1 MNGSILPAPLVAALM
16 PLLILI
22 MVSTS
27 IEAVAVAGVFWLRQL
42 SGTDTLYGLVLSC
55 WAIGSI
61 IGAYLAGTKRLGPR
75 TLLLIVGGGL
85 CMALAILTEGLVP
98 IAVAIGTAFVVGGL
112 GNGTHNVGVRN
123 LIFQQIP
130 KAHVGSAWAYY
141 RMLTSTSVAIGY
153 VVGTPRTPAD
163 AQSMV
168 VIAGA
173 CALAGVL
180 VAIAALHLRHRKPN
194 TQDSPA
200 PEQDPDL
207 DPAIPEPH

>member
-75 TLLLIVGGGL
+75 TLFLIVGGGL

-98 IAVAIGTAFVVGGL
+98 IAVAIGAAFVLPLPSAQHSSLAVW
-112 GNGTHNVGVRN
+112 GTA
-123 LIFQQIP
+123 LITS
-130 KAHVGSAWAYY
+130 GS
-141 RMLTSTSVAIGY
+141 
-153 VVGTPRTPAD
+153 GT
-163 AQSMV
+163 
-168 VIAGA
+168 
-173 CALAGVL
+173 
-180 VAIAALHLRHRKPN
+180 
-194 TQDSPA
+194 
-200 PEQDPDL
+200 
-207 DPAIPEPH
+207 